1 MPAFF
6 VEEKMT
12 NSADHDTPA
21 NAANRQAGIGPTEFI
36 AILASM
42 MALNAVA
49 VDIMLPAL
57 PNMGHALGIADENS
71 RQYVL
76 TSYFLG
82 FGLAQIVFGPL
93 SDRYG
98 RMIPLQVGMAIYV
111 IGAIAGAL
119 SPDYSWLL
127 AARFVQGIGAAST
140 RVLSLAIVRD
150 VYGGRKMAE
159 VTSLIMMVFMAA
171 PVIAPAAGQ
180 VIILVADWHMIF
192 IFMAI
197 ACAASMLWAWWRLP
211 ETLSEDR
218 RRPLTPARVMEAF
231 GIVLSSRI
239 ALGYS
244 LATTAT
250 LGALFGFIAATQQ
263 IYVGIYGLGVWF
275 PTVFAISAGV
285 VALASFLNARL
296 VGRFG
301 MRPLSHGAMFGFAAF
316 SLLWFLLSLY
326 AGPIPFVPFLIL
338 VSIIFFFFA
347 GVVSNFNALAMEP
360 LGAVAGTGS
369 AVLGFMQTVGGA
381 LIGVWV
387 GQAFDGTATPLA
399 LGFVI
404 VSVATIGFVLVAE
417 RGKLFQTHNMPI

>member
-1 MPAFF
+1 MADSANQGAPAP
-6 VEEKMT
+6 T
-12 NSADHDTPA
+12 AIDRPG
-21 NAANRQAGIGPTEFI
+21 GIGQAEFI
-36 AILASM
+36 AIVASM

-57 PNMGHALGIADENS
+57 PNMGDALGISDENS

-93 SDRYG
+93 SDRFG

-111 IGAIAGAL
+111 IGAFAGAL
-119 SPDYSWLL
+119 SPDFSWLL

-159 VTSLIMMVFMAA
+159 VTSLIIMVFMAA

-180 VIILVADWHMIF
+180 VIIVFADWRMIF
-192 IFMAI
+192 IFMAV
-197 ACAASMLWAWWRLP
+197 ACALSMLWAWWRLP
-211 ETLSEDR
+211 ETLTTDR
-218 RRPLTPARVMEAF
+218 RRPLTPARVIEAF

-239 ALGYS
+239 ALGYG

-275 PTVFAISAGV
+275 PAVFAISAGV
-285 VALASFLNARL
+285 VALASFLNSRL

-316 SLLWFLLSLY
+316 SLLWFLLSYY
-326 AGPIPFVPFLIL
+326 AGPISFVPFLIL

-381 LIGVWV
+381 LIGIWV
-387 GQAFDGTATPLA
+387 GQAFDGTATPVA
-399 LGFVI
+399 FGFVA

-417 RGKLFQTHNMPI
+417 RGKLFQTHNPPV